1 MRAVVAAT
9 RVGRMAI
16 SQGCHPWHFFDFIY
30 VIIDAIGTSMQN
42 FKKIDRK
49 KTYFFIRKF
58 GAMFLWQTVH

>member
-16 SQGCHPWHFFDFIY
+16 SQGCHPWHFSDFID
-30 VIIDAIGTSMQN
+30 VIIDAIVTCMQI

-49 KTYFFIRKF
+49 KIHTFFI
-58 GAMFLWQTVH
+58 